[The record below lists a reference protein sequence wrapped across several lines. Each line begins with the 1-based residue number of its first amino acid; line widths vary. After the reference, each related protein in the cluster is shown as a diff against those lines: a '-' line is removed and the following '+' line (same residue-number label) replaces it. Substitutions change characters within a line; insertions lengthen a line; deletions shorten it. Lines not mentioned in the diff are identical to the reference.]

1 MRVAHALMQDQV
13 RKTRMS
19 DAGRKLVAANRGSA
33 EKIVAL
39 VATAIENSRAA

>member
-1 MRVAHALMQDQV
+1 MRVAHALMQDQG
-13 RKTRMS
+13 RITRMS
-19 DAGRKLVAANRGSA
+19 DAGRKLVAANQGST